1 MDRIVL
7 RDFRCFHE
15 EQTARLAP
23 LTLLVGENS
32 TGKTSFMAMIRALWD
47 VAYEHQV
54 PDFKEDPY
62 DLGSFDD
69 IAHHRGRGGGR
80 AEVFEAAFDSTVKR
94 SRLADHTSDG
104 PSSDH
109 FSVRFGRS
117 GTVPIPVRRRL
128 AHDKLWIEQ
137 RLIGEQTHELRIG
150 TSRGSWKLTPTDTS
164 SPLNPTQY
172 TMRSL
177 YLALMIYQSMH
188 AADDEPTFI
197 PLNSSPEITEEDL
210 TQFTNL
216 ASDAAFLRLRRA
228 GRRPYA
234 SAPVRS
240 KPRRTYDPARS
251 ISDPEGDH
259 VPMYLANM
267 YFQDKSGWTKLRHAL
282 ENFGQASGLFD
293 EIHIKQLGKR
303 ESEPFQVQVRKFGD
317 KLKGP
322 PRNLIDVGY
331 GVSQVLPVITELL
344 RRDAPSMFLL
354 QQPEVHLHPS
364 AQAALGSLFCQIATS
379 RRQLIVET
387 HSDHLLDR
395 VRMDIRDGQGRL
407 KPDNVSILFFERG
420 NLDVRIH
427 SLRIDKKGNV
437 LDAPSSYRKFF
448 MTETQR
454 SLGF

>member
-7 RDFRCFHE
+7 KDFRCFRE

-47 VAYEHQV
+47 VAYEDQV

-80 AEVFEAAFDSTVKR
+80 AEAFEAGFYSIAKH
-94 SRLADHTSDG
+94 SRVADDTSVG
-104 PSSDH
+104 SSSDH
-109 FSVRFGRS
+109 FSVAFGRS

-137 RLIGEQTHELRIG
+137 RLTREQNHELRIG
-150 TSRGSWKLTPTDTS
+150 TSRGSWKLAPRPAS
-164 SPLNPTQY
+164 IPLNLAEY
-172 TMRSL
+172 TMRPL
-177 YLALMIYQSMH
+177 YLALMPYRAIH
-188 AADDEPTFI
+188 AVEDEPRFM
-197 PLNSSPEITEEDL
+197 PLGNSPEITEEDM
-210 TQFTNL
+210 TPVINL